1 MKIIPQDFDHNIDI
15 ATVLKRLY
23 LVTGMTATI
32 YNSKKY
38 WVTSYPLYNCSYCNS
53 LRQNNDYHMR
63 CRANDAEAFEMC
75 AKKRETIIYRC
86 YMGLYEIMIPL
97 FDLDNICGYLL
108 LGQAMEDGD
117 EARRGYCRGIL
128 GARPDMTE
136 EMAMD
141 DIARNTAVTEEKLR
155 AIAHIAQTYAEYISE
170 KNIFANE
177 VNSLAN
183 LASVYIRE
191 HLTQKITNDE
201 LCYVFL
207 CDRKKLVR
215 EFKEAHGMSIVD
227 YTNNLRLRK
236 ARHMLQK
243 NPDLS
248 ISYVSSSSG
257 FSYQSY
263 FSKLFIK
270 KYGISPTEMQRR
282 YKEELE
288 NKEKEGEN
296 NGEH

>member
-1 MKIIPQDFDHNIDI
+1 
-15 ATVLKRLY
+15 
-23 LVTGMTATI
+23 
-32 YNSKKY
+32 
-38 WVTSYPLYNCSYCNS
+38 
-53 LRQNNDYHMR
+53 
-63 CRANDAEAFEMC
+63 
-75 AKKRETIIYRC
+75 
-86 YMGLYEIMIPL
+86 
-97 FDLDNICGYLL
+97 
-108 LGQAMEDGD
+108 
-117 EARRGYCRGIL
+117 
-128 GARPDMTE
+128 
-136 EMAMD
+136 MD
-141 DIARNTAVTEEKLR
+141 DIARNTAVTEEKLM
-155 AIAHIAQTYAEYISE
+155 ATAHIAQTYAEYISE
-170 KNIFANE
+170 KNLLSNE

>member
-1 MKIIPQDFDHNIDI
+1 MKIIPQDFDYNVDI

-117 EARRGYCRGIL
+117 DLLPQAIEIAISMGNISTSMVQRRLGVGYARAGRIIDQMEQRGIISGPD
-128 GARPDMTE
+128 GAKP
-136 EMAMD
+136 
-141 DIARNTAVTEEKLR
+141 
-155 AIAHIAQTYAEYISE
+155 
-170 KNIFANE
+170 
-177 VNSLAN
+177 
-183 LASVYIRE
+183 
-191 HLTQKITNDE
+191 
-201 LCYVFL
+201 
-207 CDRKKLVR
+207 RKVL
-215 EFKEAHGMSIVD
+215 
-227 YTNNLRLRK
+227 
-236 ARHMLQK
+236 
-243 NPDLS
+243 
-248 ISYVSSSSG
+248 VSSD
-257 FSYQSY
+257 Y
-263 FSKLFIK
+263 LD
-270 KYGISPTEMQRR
+270 
-282 YKEELE
+282 
-288 NKEKEGEN
+288 N
-296 NGEH
+296 